1 MFAVDTLGGL
11 VAGDTVAVIGPGPI
25 GLTVAQI
32 LKALRAFLVILT
44 GTRGS
49 RLRLGLELGPDIV
62 VDAGATDAA
71 DVVCDATGGAGVDA
85 VPECSGAE
93 VAVDQAIRMSMP
105 GGRIVLVGFFHGP
118 VTCRPQPRSQNR
130 TDPAHDS
137 R

>member
-1 MFAVDTLGGL
+1 MFAVDALGGL

-49 RLRLGLELGPDIV
+49 RLRLGLELGPD
-62 VDAGATDAA
+62 AL
-71 DVVCDATGGAGVDA
+71 
-85 VPECSGAE
+85 PECSGAE